1 MASEGQWEVV
11 GKNGKKLSAIEA
23 KKNKGKV
30 EMPKSEIINPLAGD
44 KTIFQE
50 LQISKASAPK
60 TQNGH
65 VKLHATA
72 VPDELPAVL
81 AKNFPE
87 QASEIKKRGSGF
99 VGSKKKQA
107 PSKPH
112 KTDQD
117 LLKEAL
123 AKVDVDQLTLLLV
136 NLESG
141 YPNNQPIW
149 LTDVITH
156 LQSKLKGVPQK
167 DPSFDGKP
175 ADYPM
180 CMLPSDLKTLLHNLL
195 KKCSQPTLKL
205 VYKRS
210 VENIVQDLKN
220 GSSPYGDQI
229 ILQCIVKQNPQVV
242 LQNIK
247 ELQEMLA
254 SPTRQPREIVAL
266 MWCAGPL
273 PEENLI
279 QGLRV
284 WMEVM
289 LPQLTVKQP
298 AKFIV
303 SYLETLLSSCNK
315 SSDEVVKVKDFI
327 AVMELAFSEDSSL
340 AGNPSLQRRILS
352 LYPQLKTLSIGA
364 ETGSLSSSYFPLLMN
379 CLSRKLSLEYQTEV
393 LNCLLMCL
401 EKDGE
406 CFVHWKKA
414 YSCDLKRSQLLLKHF
429 VDTWDSLGAALK
441 NKIFDLVELFQV
453 VNKSILATGKTKV
466 GLKGCM
472 DACEV
477 IEGKKAKKSSF
488 FSFGKLFKLILFLL
502 VAVVTVDVYR
512 HKGYKASKTAQ
523 IAKEYGVEQAAL
535 IGYGHVTEALDQGR
549 SWVQTNYPTYYSKF
563 REVYDPAAEFTWQK
577 LTVAGAFIVEK
588 SKPARD
594 YLDAKIPVLLEK
606 IETEVPVYFGIVR
619 DHVQSFVD
627 AWWPVVY
634 KYLVIVWDFLSENVP
649 IVLAKTQ
656 KLLVNLAYGIY
667 ELAPDFFSSIASGL
681 AKLGEKIVE
690 KLPGV
695 IAVIQEYATIAF
707 NLAVN
712 LINSAVEQIQNM
724 TASSEAEDVVHQ
736 KPPVT
741 PPKSVAQ

>member
-11 GKNGKKLSAIEA
+11 GKNGKKLSASEA

-30 EMPKSEIINPLAGD
+30 ELPKTEIINPLAVG

-50 LQISKASAPK
+50 LEKSKVSTPK
-60 TQNGH
+60 AQNGH
-65 VKLHATA
+65 VKLRAAA

-81 AKNFPE
+81 MKNFPE
-87 QASEIKKRGSGF
+87 EASEIKKRGSGF

-107 PSKPH
+107 SSKPH

-123 AKVDVDQLTLLLV
+123 AKVDVDELTALLV
-136 NLESG
+136 HLESAF
-141 YPNNQPIW
+141 PNNQSLW
-149 LTDVITH
+149 LTDISAH
-156 LQSKLKGVPQK
+156 LQSKIKGVPQK
-167 DPSFDGKP
+167 DPSFEGKP

-180 CMLPSDLKTLLHNLL
+180 CMLPSDLKTFLHNLL

-210 VENIVQDLKN
+210 VENITQDLRN

-229 ILQCIVKQNPQVV
+229 ILQCIVQQNSQVV

-254 SPTRQPREIVAL
+254 SPNRQPREVLAL

-289 LPQLTVKQP
+289 LPQLTVKQLT
-298 AKFIV
+298 KFIV

-315 SSDEVVKVKDFI
+315 SSNEVVKANDFI
-327 AVMELAFSEDSSL
+327 AVMELAFSKDSSL

-352 LYPQLKTLSIGA
+352 VYLQLKMLSIGA
-364 ETGSLSSSYFPLLMN
+364 ESASLSSSYFPLLMD

-393 LNCLLMCL
+393 FNCLVMCL

-406 CFVHWKKA
+406 CFVKWKKI
-414 YSCDLKRSQLLLKHF
+414 YSYDLKRSGLLLNHL
-429 VDTWDSLGAALK
+429 VDTWDSLRVALQ
-441 NKIFDLVELFQV
+441 NKIFEHVELFQV
-453 VNKSILATGKTKV
+453 VNTSILETGKTKV

-502 VAVVTVDVYR
+502 VAVVTVDVYK

-523 IAKEYGVEQAAL
+523 IAKEYGIEQAAL

-577 LTVAGAFIVEK
+577 LTVAGAFIAEK

-606 IETEVPVYFGIVR
+606 IETKVPVYFGILR

-634 KYLVIVWDFLSENVP
+634 KYLVIIWDFLSENVP

-656 KLLVNLAYGIY
+656 TFLVNLAYNIY

-741 PPKSVAQ
+741 PPKSVPQ

>member
-23 KKNKGKV
+23 KKHKGKV
-30 EMPKSEIINPLAGD
+30 ELPKTEINNPLAGD

-60 TQNGH
+60 AQNGH
-65 VKLHATA
+65 MKVHATA

-81 AKNFPE
+81 AQNFPE

-123 AKVDVDQLTLLLV
+123 AKK
-136 NLESG
+136 N
-141 YPNNQPIW
+141 
-149 LTDVITH
+149 
-156 LQSKLKGVPQK
+156 
-167 DPSFDGKP
+167 
-175 ADYPM
+175 YPM
-180 CMLPSDLKTLLHNLL
+180 CMLPSDLKTLLQNLL

-279 QGLRV
+279 QGLR
-284 WMEVM
+284 
-289 LPQLTVKQP
+289 
-298 AKFIV
+298 
-303 SYLETLLSSCNK
+303 
-315 SSDEVVKVKDFI
+315 
-327 AVMELAFSEDSSL
+327 
-340 AGNPSLQRRILS
+340 
-352 LYPQLKTLSIGA
+352 
-364 ETGSLSSSYFPLLMN
+364 
-379 CLSRKLSLEYQTEV
+379 
-393 LNCLLMCL
+393 
-401 EKDGE
+401 GE
-406 CFVHWKKA
+406 CSTTFLIV
-414 YSCDLKRSQLLLKHF
+414 
-429 VDTWDSLGAALK
+429 
-441 NKIFDLVELFQV
+441 
-453 VNKSILATGKTKV
+453 V

-472 DACEV
+472 DACEVSDIPILIKPKLFELTMVEDSKMV

-523 IAKEYGVEQAAL
+523 IAKEYGIEQAAL

-549 SWVQTNYPTYYSKF
+549 SWVQANYPTYYSKF
-563 REVYDPAAEFTWQK
+563 REVYDPASEFTWQK

-656 KLLVNLAYGIY
+656 KLLVNLAYSIY

-724 TASSEAEDVVHQ
+724 TARYVVGSAVQ
-736 KPPVT
+736 IFRDLVRLI
-741 PPKSVAQ
+741 